1 MAHPR
6 VWWKQAWDYFILVM
20 VRAAGAAGE
29 HAALSAARQLL
40 YNAIMV
46 PYSISFTVY
55 QECGQ
60 VHDANPLVYADCI
73 PSSVK
78 ARSRSSALARASARR
93 ARPRAD
99 QRATRRLTS
108 WSTSSS
114 GWTC

>member
-6 VWWKQAWDYFILVM
+6 VWWKQAWDFFILVM

-29 HAALSAARQLL
+29 RTALSAARQLL
-40 YNAIMV
+40 YNAITV

-73 PSSVK
+73 PSSIK
-78 ARSRSSALARASARR
+78 ARSQLARSRAACAAAR
-93 ARPRAD
+93 
-99 QRATRRLTS
+99 
-108 WSTSSS
+108 
-114 GWTC
+114 